1 METLVFTPAAILE
14 LLASIEEIKDLPVGV
29 SETPDGDIQIQVGES
44 NYIIK
49 EPETKNTVKVEE
61 EVVDKVDEINEQAY
75 QDIEDKF
82 EDAVEKE
89 VIETGLVKALGKV
102 LLIGGLVKLLK

>member
-29 SETPDGDIQIQVGES
+29 SETLDGDIQIQVGES

-49 EPETKNTVKVEE
+49 EPEMKNTVKVEE

-82 EDAVEKE
+82 EDAVEEE
-89 VIETGLVKALGKV
+89 VIETGLVKTLGKV

>member
-29 SETPDGDIQIQVGES
+29 SETLDGDIQIQVGES

-49 EPETKNTVKVEE
+49 EPETKNTVKVEG

-82 EDAVEKE
+82 EDAVEEE